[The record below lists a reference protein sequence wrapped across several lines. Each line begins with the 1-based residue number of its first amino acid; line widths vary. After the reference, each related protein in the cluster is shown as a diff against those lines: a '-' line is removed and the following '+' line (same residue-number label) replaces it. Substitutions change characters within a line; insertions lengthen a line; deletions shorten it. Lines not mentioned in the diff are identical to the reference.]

1 MKNIALFFSLI
12 AFLSFIFFKVY
23 IKLKI
28 LEVKTKDEFLK
39 FKRSKL
45 QNGAGVVFVI
55 IFFLILLISSSF
67 QVIEIN
73 LPRNFSYFCLS
84 SLLLSI
90 ICFLDDKYNLN
101 PTFRFS
107 VQLFV
112 VYVALSSVPH
122 MTDLFRVKINIL
134 IAVILWVY
142 ILNVVNFIDGADGLC
157 SILSISFF
165 LNTIII
171 CSFYNLIT
179 FSMTISLIAI
189 SILIIFLIFF
199 NLPPAK
205 LFMGDTGSVF
215 LGFLIGYVMIE
226 LSYYG
231 YFLLIL
237 SALAYPLLDVST
249 TLVLRILN
257 GRKPWERLSDFF
269 FLIPKKKISYSKN
282 FLSIEKKILLVGL
295 LYLFFSFL
303 TLQMSIYKQWHYIAL
318 LNFIFSFC
326 LILLYKFRINR

>member
-1 MKNIALFFSLI
+1 MNNIALFFSLI

-28 LEVKTKDEFLK
+28 LEVKTKDEFTK

-45 QNGAGVVFVI
+45 QTGAGIVFVI
-55 IFFLILLISSSF
+55 IFILILLVSSF
-67 QVIEIN
+67 FQIIEIN
-73 LPRNFSYFCLS
+73 LPKNFLYFFLS
-84 SLLLSI
+84 SLFLSI

-122 MTDLFRVKINIL
+122 MTDLFQVKINIL

-142 ILNVVNFIDGADGLC
+142 ILNVVNFIDGADGFC

-165 LNTIII
+165 LNAIII
-171 CSFYNLIT
+171 CSFYNLII

-237 SALAYPLLDVST
+237 SAFAYPLLDISIS
-249 TLVLRILN
+249 LILRILK
-257 GRKPWERLSDFF
+257 GRKPWERLGDFF
-269 FLIPKKKISYSKN
+269 FLLPKKKISYPKN
-282 FLSIEKKILLVGL
+282 FLSIDKKILLVGS

-326 LILLYKFRINR
+326 LILLFKFRINR